1 MAVYKVI
8 FKFPKLGET
17 PFITKVAVGNFESAP
32 QFDAIRHDLLDRGA
46 ELVEDDITEKLV
58 AVFRSTDPREAEQT
72 VRWLGQA
79 GFVEPQMAASMSRPS
94 LEGK

>member
-8 FKFPKLGET
+8 FKFPKLGES

-32 QFDAIRHDLLDRGA
+32 QFEEIRNDLLDRGA
-46 ELVEDDITEKLV
+46 DLAEDDITAKLV
-58 AVFRSTDPREAEQT
+58 AVFRTTDPRQAEQT

-94 LEGK
+94 LDGK